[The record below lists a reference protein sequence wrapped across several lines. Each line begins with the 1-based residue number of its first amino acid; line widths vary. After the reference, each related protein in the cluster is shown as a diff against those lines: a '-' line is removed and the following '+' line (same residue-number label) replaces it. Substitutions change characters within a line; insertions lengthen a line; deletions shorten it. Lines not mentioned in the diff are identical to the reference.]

1 MPVNISVA
9 GAARVRQLPP
19 LARPAIKVVN
29 WQPAA
34 RLMIAGLAFVTVGSR
49 AGVPLGMSI
58 AGAGVA
64 ATSAFLLDDHA
75 AVTLA
80 SSPTSLPIR
89 CLHRIIVAALAVG
102 LWWGAAVAVATNR
115 TGRYP
120 LGGQALQLSVLVA
133 IALAA
138 SAVASS
144 IGDRTTGGV
153 AGAACS
159 IACYA
164 TTFLPPQPWLP
175 LPANPD
181 APGATPRLLATL
193 IFATAVLAYNSRDPA
208 TRTPRTRSSGRRPS
222 TA

>member
-1 MPVNISVA
+1 MNISIA
-9 GAARVRQLPP
+9 GAAARIRQAPP

-29 WQPAA
+29 WQPTA
-34 RLMIAGLAFVTVGSR
+34 RLMIAGLAFVTIGSQ
-49 AGVPLGMSI
+49 AGVPLRLSI

-64 ATSAFLLDDHA
+64 ATSAFLLDDTA

-89 CLHRIIVAALAVG
+89 CLHRIIVAALAVS
-102 LWWGAAVAVATNR
+102 LWWVAAVALATNR

-120 LGGQALQLSVLVA
+120 VAGQALELSVLVA
-133 IALAA
+133 LALAGSALA
-138 SAVASS
+138 ST
-144 IGDRTTGGV
+144 IGDRTTGGI

-175 LPANPD
+175 FPADPD
-181 APGATPRLLATL
+181 GPRATPRLLAVL
-193 IFATAVLAYNSRDPA
+193 LFATAVLVYSSRDPA
-208 TRTPRTRSSGRRPS
+208 KRTLRSPIARQK
-222 TA
+222 